1 MEANDETDFEFPR
14 PSEQEEQPP
23 VEIPKGSLSR
33 DALKGVIENFILREG
48 TDYGM
53 AEVSYEAKAEQIER
67 QLDRGH
73 IKIVFDP
80 NTETVTLMTDREWK
94 KARGL

>member
-1 MEANDETDFEFPR
+1 MEPENESDFEFPR
-14 PSEQEEQPP
+14 PSEGEEQPP
-23 VEIPKGSLSR
+23 VEIPKASLSR
-33 DALKGVIENFILREG
+33 DALRGVIENFILREG
-48 TDYGM
+48 TDYGV
-53 AEVSYEAKAEQIER
+53 AEVSYDAKAEQIER

-94 KARGL
+94 RARGL